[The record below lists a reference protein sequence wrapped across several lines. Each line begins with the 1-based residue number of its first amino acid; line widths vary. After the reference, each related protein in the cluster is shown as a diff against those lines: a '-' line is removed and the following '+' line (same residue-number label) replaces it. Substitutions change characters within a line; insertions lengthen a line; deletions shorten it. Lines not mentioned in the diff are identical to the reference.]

1 MSCGLFALMRGDCLL
16 KCGELHRQAGV
27 RHRACGNC
35 RSTFAKGK
43 HMRVRH
49 LAVSI
54 TAAAVMGAFGPAF
67 AQTSSTDQSAQPSQ
81 PSTSTSGGIN
91 VSPNV
96 GVDANVGISNS
107 DVNAGVSANQS
118 ATTTNPSSTTNR
130 GAQTSQSSGSG
141 SASDTTS

>member
-1 MSCGLFALMRGDCLL
+1 MRG
-16 KCGELHRQAGV
+16 
-27 RHRACGNC
+27 
-35 RSTFAKGK
+35 
-43 HMRVRH
+43 RH

-54 TAAAVMGAFGPAF
+54 TAAAVVGAFGPAF

-81 PSTSTSGGIN
+81 L
-91 VSPNV
+91 

-118 ATTTNPSSTTNR
+118 TTTTSPSSTMNQ

-141 SASDTTS
+141 SASDTTSSSAAGGTA

>member
-16 KCGELHRQAGV
+16 KCGDLHRRAQRGTGLATGV
-27 RHRACGNC
+27 AR
-35 RSTFAKGK
+35 TFVKGE

-67 AQTSSTDQSAQPSQ
+67 AQTSSTDQSVQPSQ
-81 PSTSTSGGIN
+81 PSTSQPSAPSGSAAPSDGVN
-91 VSPNV
+91 VNPSV

-107 DVNAGVSANQS
+107 DVNAGVSVNQS
-118 ATTTNPSSTTNR
+118 
-130 GAQTSQSSGSG
+130 AQTSQSSGSG
-141 SASDTTS
+141 SASG